1 MGRDTTTNESVVV
14 SLVGGAVLVTDA
26 GAADLLAGLAPST
39 PYSSAALEGS
49 AVLKASAGV
58 FRSLYVQLD
67 PALAAGTYYVQLL
80 TASATVPAD
89 GAVTHLRPPQT
100 IVHSLGQA
108 EGVNFDEGVQGI
120 AFTVGCTACVSS
132 TQFTKTI
139 VASSALFSGSVS

>member
-1 MGRDTTTNESVVV
+1 MLIQAEDDTTGASAGLKQT
-14 SLVGGAVLVTDA
+14 GGALHVTGSG
-26 GAADLLAGLAPST
+26 GAFAPST
-39 PYSSAALEGS
+39 PYSSSSLEGS
-49 AVLKASAGV
+49 AVLKASAGT

-100 IVHSLGQA
+100 IVHALGQA
-108 EGVNFDEGVQGI
+108 EGVNFDEGIAGI

-132 TQFTKTI
+132 TRFTKTL
-139 VASSALFSGSVS
+139 VTASALFAGSVL